1 MNVCRVSPFSRSD
14 FTSLSFHFLALKK
27 KKLLSGNISKNN
39 LMALYK
45 AFTFWQ
51 LSLSSTNLLFV
62 LEIRPWAGL
71 RGVVWEGKDKA
82 LLILS
87 RYV

>member
-1 MNVCRVSPFSRSD
+1 
-14 FTSLSFHFLALKK
+14 
-27 KKLLSGNISKNN
+27 
-39 LMALYK
+39 MALYK

>member
-1 MNVCRVSPFSRSD
+1 
-14 FTSLSFHFLALKK
+14 
-27 KKLLSGNISKNN
+27 
-39 LMALYK
+39 MALYK

-51 LSLSSTNLLFV
+51 LSLRSTNLLFV

-71 RGVVWEGKDKA
+71 RGVAWEGKDKA

>member
-27 KKLLSGNISKNN
+27 KLLSGNISKNN
-39 LMALYK
+39 FMALYK

-51 LSLSSTNLLFV
+51 LSLSSTNLLLV

-71 RGVVWEGKDKA
+71 KGVAWEGKDKA

>member
-1 MNVCRVSPFSRSD
+1 
-14 FTSLSFHFLALKK
+14 
-27 KKLLSGNISKNN
+27 
-39 LMALYK
+39 MALYK

-51 LSLSSTNLLFV
+51 LSLSSPNLLFV

>member
-1 MNVCRVSPFSRSD
+1 MFAEFLPFHGVILHRCL
-14 FTSLSFHFLALKK
+14 FTFWPSK

-39 LMALYK
+39 FMALYK

-71 RGVVWEGKDKA
+71 RGVAWEGKDKA

>member
-1 MNVCRVSPFSRSD
+1 MFAEFLPFHGVILHRCL
-14 FTSLSFHFLALKK
+14 FTFWPSVKKIIWPSFQ
-27 KKLLSGNISKNN
+27 NN
-39 LMALYK
+39 FMALYK
-45 AFTFWQ
+45 AFTFRQ